1 MKLEALDGDKL
12 ALTVEGLEWDALHI
26 PVVRTNEH
34 AYPPGEPRRGWPQWR
49 PKGASGRTGLL
60 DQIRSAARGQP
71 FPPEAVRLELA
82 HEHVPGLI
90 EILKQNRRVE
100 WNLSLV
106 PRELVTQMLAAIEA
120 FVDGVSIPVVET
132 ERITN
137 EWNEQQRREWGKR
150 QWGVVCFGLTERRA
164 RFLAAVL
171 RFLRLGDFAVSD
183 PRETFVILLDYTT
196 SARLKAALAESD
208 AHPVIDYRDGKW
220 INIPSAQARIEMRD
234 LLEVDDFL
242 DHARKPTPDEFD

>member
-1 MKLEALDGDKL
+1 M
-12 ALTVEGLEWDALHI
+12 
-26 PVVRTNEH
+26 
-34 AYPPGEPRRGWPQWR
+34 
-49 PKGASGRTGLL
+49 
-60 DQIRSAARGQP
+60 
-71 FPPEAVRLELA
+71 
-82 HEHVPGLI
+82 
-90 EILKQNRRVE
+90 
-100 WNLSLV
+100 
-106 PRELVTQMLAAIEA
+106 
-120 FVDGVSIPVVET
+120 
-132 ERITN
+132 
-137 EWNEQQRREWGKR
+137 
-150 QWGVVCFGLTERRA
+150 TERRA

-171 RFLRLGDFAVSD
+171 RFLRLGDFTVSD